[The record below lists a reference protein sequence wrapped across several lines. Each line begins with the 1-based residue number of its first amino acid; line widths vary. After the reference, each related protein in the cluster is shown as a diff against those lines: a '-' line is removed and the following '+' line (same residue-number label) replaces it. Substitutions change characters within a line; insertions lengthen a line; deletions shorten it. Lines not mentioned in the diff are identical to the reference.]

1 MTVPADLGAELLRR
15 AGEDTSLRGE
25 LSRKGRLAR
34 DYHPQLRALHES
46 NADWLSARLDEGFW
60 PSPGEVSPAAI
71 GAFWLIVQHAISR
84 PALMR
89 RVRDLADPPADP
101 PARLRLALL
110 VDRIAVLEGRL
121 QTYGSQLQWDEAGN
135 LSPAPIGDPAHVDER
150 RLAVGLMP
158 LAEELVR
165 QRVRAAADGDTPPR
179 RYADYVAA
187 REAFAAEAGWRG

>member
-1 MTVPADLGAELLRR
+1 MRFR
-15 AGEDTSLRGE
+15 AC
-25 LSRKGRLAR
+25 
-34 DYHPQLRALHES
+34 
-46 NADWLSARLDEGFW
+46 
-60 PSPGEVSPAAI
+60 
-71 GAFWLIVQHAISR
+71 
-84 PALMR
+84 LMR

-121 QTYGSQLQWDEAGN
+121 QTYGSQLQWDEGGQSFARADRR
-135 LSPAPIGDPAHVDER
+135 PTHVDER

-187 REAFAAEAGWRG
+187 REGLRGRGRLARLIPGRPRR